1 MADEI
6 ERKNRP
12 PSEEEEEFKAVV
24 IGLPEPYIP
33 VEEENKRDQKQESEG
48 DDDFEEKF

>member
-1 MADEI
+1 MAEEI

-24 IGLPEPYIP
+24 ICLPEPYIP
-33 VEEENKRDQKQESEG
+33 VEEENKRD
-48 DDDFEEKF
+48 